1 MKHIINKTV
10 KILALAAV
18 LGFVACEDVFS
29 PAIENTRGIDAM
41 YKEPIYAQGILAN
54 AYILLP
60 YSSSPNSDVATDDA
74 VSNDI
79 SNTYRLMA
87 GGTWSSSNN
96 PVSQWQ
102 GRRNAI
108 QYINIFLE
116 NADKVEWSKD
126 ETVKMLYNNRLKGEA
141 YGLRAVHMYYLLLA
155 HGGWT
160 ADGKLMGVPNLTL
173 PETANSDFNVPRNTF
188 EDCVKQI
195 FEDAGKA
202 IELLPLDYG
211 DVANSDAIPAKF
223 KALGVNLHG
232 DYNRVNGDLMRGRMT
247 GRIAEAVRS
256 QAALLAASPAYS
268 EASAVTWA
276 EAARYAAAV
285 LDNIG
290 GVSGMDPNGGTWYTN
305 TDEINAL
312 ASGANPKEI
321 IWRSDKSNSTDGPGI
336 ELERNNFPP
345 SLYGNGR
352 VNPTQN
358 LVNAFPMENGYPI
371 GDPQSGYNA
380 ESPYANRDPRLTKY
394 ILVNGSTAGP
404 SSTAITTGT
413 YGTNNDAINRE
424 AGQSTR
430 TGYYL
435 RKLLRQDVNP
445 NPTINNAQYHYTA
458 RIRYTEIFL
467 NYAEAANEAY
477 GPTGKGTHAYSAYDV
492 IKAIRARAKV
502 GAANGDAY
510 LESIK
515 GDKDKMRELIR
526 NERRLELCF
535 ENFRFWDLRRWKAD
549 LNQTALGITID
560 KQISGTLTYTPLN
573 VENRVYAD
581 YMYYGPIP
589 YDETRKWSNLVQNK
603 GW

>member
-1 MKHIINKTV
+1 MKHIINNTV
-10 KILALAAV
+10 KLLVLAAV
-18 LGFVACEDVFS
+18 LGFTACEDVFS

-60 YSSSPNSDVATDDA
+60 YSANPNSDVATDDA

-96 PVSQWQ
+96 PMSQWQ

-108 QYINIFLE
+108 QYINIFLD

-126 ETVKMLYNNRLKGEA
+126 ETVRMLYNNRLKGEA

-173 PETANSDFNVPRNTF
+173 PETANSDFNIPRNTF
-188 EDCVKQI
+188 DECVKQI
-195 FEDAGKA
+195 FDDAAKA
-202 IELLPLDYG
+202 IELLPLDYT
-211 DVANSDAIPAKF
+211 DVNSDDAIPAKF
-223 KALGVNLHG
+223 KSIGVTLHG
-232 DYNRVNGDLMRGRMT
+232 DYNRVNGSIMRGRIT
-247 GRIAEAVRS
+247 GRIVEAVRA

-268 EASAVTWA
+268 EGTTVEWA
-276 EAARYAAAV
+276 DAARYAAVV
-285 LDNIG
+285 LDHIG

-305 TDEINAL
+305 TAEINAL

-321 IWRSDKSNSTDGPGI
+321 IWRSDRSNSADGPGI

-358 LVNAFPMENGYPI
+358 LVDAFPMENGYPI
-371 GDPQSGYNA
+371 KDAASGYNA
-380 ESPYANRDPRLTKY
+380 ANPYTGRDPRLGKY
-394 ILVNGSTAGP
+394 IVVNGATAGP
-404 SSTAITTGT
+404 SNTVITTGLF
-413 YGTNNDAINRE
+413 GTNNDAIDKE

-430 TGYYL
+430 TGYYM

-445 NPTINNAQYHYTA
+445 NPSFNTAQYHYTA

-467 NYAEAANEAY
+467 NFAEAANEAY
-477 GPTGKGTHAYSAYDV
+477 GPTGKGNHAYSAYDV
-492 IKAIRARAKV
+492 VKAIRSRAKV
-502 GAANGDAY
+502 GVNNGDAY

-535 ENFRFWDLRRWKAD
+535 ENIRFWDLRRWKAE
-549 LNQTALGITID
+549 LNETATGMSID
-560 KQISGTLTYTPLN
+560 KSTDGTLEFNKLD
-573 VENRVYAD
+573 VENRNYAD

-589 YDETRKWSNLVQNK
+589 YEETRKWSNLEQNK

>member
-1 MKHIINKTV
+1 M
-10 KILALAAV
+10 
-18 LGFVACEDVFS
+18 
-29 PAIENTRGIDAM
+29 
-41 YKEPIYAQGILAN
+41 
-54 AYILLP
+54 
-60 YSSSPNSDVATDDA
+60 
-74 VSNDI
+74 
-79 SNTYRLMA
+79 
-87 GGTWSSSNN
+87 
-96 PVSQWQ
+96 
-102 GRRNAI
+102 
-108 QYINIFLE
+108 
-116 NADKVEWSKD
+116 
-126 ETVKMLYNNRLKGEA
+126 
-141 YGLRAVHMYYLLLA
+141 
-155 HGGWT
+155 
-160 ADGKLMGVPNLTL
+160 
-173 PETANSDFNVPRNTF
+173 
-188 EDCVKQI
+188 
-195 FEDAGKA
+195 
-202 IELLPLDYG
+202 
-211 DVANSDAIPAKF
+211 
-223 KALGVNLHG
+223 
-232 DYNRVNGDLMRGRMT
+232 
-247 GRIAEAVRS
+247 
-256 QAALLAASPAYS
+256 
-268 EASAVTWA
+268 
-276 EAARYAAAV
+276 
-285 LDNIG
+285 
-290 GVSGMDPNGGTWYTN
+290 
-305 TDEINAL
+305 
-312 ASGANPKEI
+312 
-321 IWRSDKSNSTDGPGI
+321 
-336 ELERNNFPP
+336 
-345 SLYGNGR
+345 
-352 VNPTQN
+352 
-358 LVNAFPMENGYPI
+358 
-371 GDPQSGYNA
+371 
-380 ESPYANRDPRLTKY
+380 
-394 ILVNGSTAGP
+394 NGSTAGP